1 MVDYCYQAIGRVQPV
16 LPLYVLVDGLLRGG
30 ILFWRHEGF
39 ATEIMRWTKWV
50 HESMKVL
57 ISKLAVTSNVRVSLF
72 FCQEIS
78 VHWNHISHSLRSKR
92 FRFSVS
98 EQRKIEERDSRFWPR
113 EKWNESQK
121 HGNACYAGYISYGG
135 PQGLYPATTRRRALG
150 GRSWLEQLVKNVNF
164 RFPSE
169 GIDGKNP
176 VTLENIVN

>member
-1 MVDYCYQAIGRVQPV
+1 MSNNNIG
-16 LPLYVLVDGLLRGG
+16 
-30 ILFWRHEGF
+30 
-39 ATEIMRWTKWV
+39 WTKAEELAIFVTSVLWLPRLPSHWAGTAGTV
-50 HESMKVL
+50 AVRLGRQAVTKWDSLLATWRFCHRNNAVKVLISMKVL

-121 HGNACYAGYISYGG
+121 ARKRLPRRLHF
-135 PQGLYPATTRRRALG
+135 LWWATGTL
-150 GRSWLEQLVKNVNF
+150 
-164 RFPSE
+164 PS
-169 GIDGKNP
+169 DH
-176 VTLENIVN
+176 

>member
-1 MVDYCYQAIGRVQPV
+1 MLCFALLSNLCAWATIILVEQRLKSWLFSLLPCYDYQGYQAIGRVQPV
-16 LPLYVLVDGLLRGG
+16 LSRYVLVDRLLRSG
-30 ILFWRHEGF
+30 ILLWRHEGF

-78 VHWNHISHSLRSKR
+78 VHWNHISYSLRSKR

-121 HGNACYAGYISYGG
+121 ARKRLPRRLHF
-135 PQGLYPATTRRRALG
+135 LWWATGTL
-150 GRSWLEQLVKNVNF
+150 
-164 RFPSE
+164 PS
-169 GIDGKNP
+169 DH
-176 VTLENIVN
+176 

>member
-1 MVDYCYQAIGRVQPV
+1 MSNNNIG
-16 LPLYVLVDGLLRGG
+16 
-30 ILFWRHEGF
+30 
-39 ATEIMRWTKWV
+39 WTKVEELAIFVTSVLWLPRLPSHWAGTAGTV
-50 HESMKVL
+50 AVRLGRQAVTKWDSLLATWRFCHRNNAVKVLISMKVL

-78 VHWNHISHSLRSKR
+78 VHWNHISYSLRSKR

-113 EKWNESQK
+113 EKWNENQK

-150 GRSWLEQLVKNVNF
+150 GRSWLEQ
-164 RFPSE
+164 
-169 GIDGKNP
+169 
-176 VTLENIVN
+176 